1 MIIGIHSHIL
11 EFFHTSLD
19 FYFVTE
25 NLNLI
30 LILGYRGEGKLMAYF
45 EEKWQKF
52 LSLFVKFSQKLLKS
66 HKGIGYILI
75 SMDKEIGHWQKKR
88 P

>member
-1 MIIGIHSHIL
+1 
-11 EFFHTSLD
+11 
-19 FYFVTE
+19 
-25 NLNLI
+25 
-30 LILGYRGEGKLMAYF
+30 MAYF

>member
-1 MIIGIHSHIL
+1 MIIGIHGHIS

-30 LILGYRGEGKLMAYF
+30 LILGCRGKGKLMAYF
-45 EEKWQKF
+45 EEK
-52 LSLFVKFSQKLLKS
+52 
-66 HKGIGYILI
+66 
-75 SMDKEIGHWQKKR
+75 
-88 P
+88 